1 MVPGKTATAMF
12 VDAQQDRGRDRVG
25 DQPSPRVRSTQ
36 AAEPGALAS
45 DTFDAGR
52 LERVAVTETQVPRIC
67 AKKKPNE

>member
-1 MVPGKTATAMF
+1 MVTSETPTAAL
-12 VDAQQDRGRDRVG
+12 VHAQQNRGGNGVG

-52 LERVAVTETQVPRIC
+52 LERVAVT
-67 AKKKPNE
+67 